1 MDSFNYCVQCN
12 PEDKWL
18 ELEFRSERD
27 EPIDGLM
34 VTITSRI
41 TPSCTYTQTT
51 SSGKVLFRNI
61 AAGEWRAS
69 VSQASLLTEVEKYPS
84 RDEQQESPVKKRAI
98 TELDAE
104 DNKAKQYRYTTIGDF
119 WDEAPQDEFLQEH
132 HKGIDINASAEKAGV
147 RLSHNQTYVFEIK
160 ALRSYIP
167 MIVDTDDFNLVNSYT
182 FALLSKLAYATDE
195 LSVDDGKSVDTNGS
209 IDTVITQLK
218 ERKVPTNCSD
228 LETKWI
234 VKEIP
239 YSQSL
244 KYNYY
249 ADDVVDAQG
258 YILSN
263 DDIAIIGIRGTEP
276 YFEDRN
282 RTKDTQLL
290 KIVKAASGIQALV
303 VDKLG
308 NIIQSPIMQDLVK
321 TDLDAAQISP
331 PEFGG
336 TYVHRGFYQY
346 AMALWSKMMLNVTD
360 IENKS
365 IYVCGHS
372 LGGAGAL
379 IISCIINDKV
389 NSKRLRLYSYGMP
402 RTGTRSFVQRYRNI
416 SHYRHVNNHDLI
428 PQIPMTWANTDIT
441 EGLELSDV
449 FSSGVSLAKKMLTD
463 DDDDNYLHHGS
474 LSQLITYSDSKQI
487 LLSPRQTQVTML
499 GLAKMAENDSVALV
513 DSLADAS
520 ITDHGMEF
528 YIPNLMIQLQALS
541 KESLYS
547 NYQGTIA
554 YLTNSINKQQRYYS
568 DLKTKL
574 AEALGKP
581 YSPINQIYIARYNQE
596 LAVIKELL
604 DNQHQVKQELISIM
618 NSPERLPLSLLL
630 LSNQSLPE
638 EIKEQLK

>member
-1 MDSFNYCVQCN
+1 
-12 PEDKWL
+12 
-18 ELEFRSERD
+18 
-27 EPIDGLM
+27 
-34 VTITSRI
+34 
-41 TPSCTYTQTT
+41 
-51 SSGKVLFRNI
+51 
-61 AAGEWRAS
+61 
-69 VSQASLLTEVEKYPS
+69 
-84 RDEQQESPVKKRAI
+84 
-98 TELDAE
+98 
-104 DNKAKQYRYTTIGDF
+104 
-119 WDEAPQDEFLQEH
+119 
-132 HKGIDINASAEKAGV
+132 
-147 RLSHNQTYVFEIK
+147 YVFEIK
-160 ALRSYIP
+160 ALRSYMP

-195 LSVDDGKSVDTNGS
+195 LSVDDGKSADINGS

-218 ERKVPTNCSD
+218 ERKVPANCSD

-244 KYNYY
+244 KYRYY
-249 ADDVVDAQG
+249 ADDAVGAEG

-263 DDIAIIGIRGTEP
+263 EDIAIIGIRGTEP

-282 RTKDTQLL
+282 RTEDSQLL
-290 KIVKAASGIQALV
+290 KVVKAASGIQVQV

-308 NIIQSPIMQDLVK
+308 NIIRSPGMQDLIK

-346 AMALWSKMMLNVTD
+346 AMALWSKMMLNVSD

-402 RTGTRSFVQRYRNI
+402 RTGTRSFVQRYRDI
-416 SHYRHVNNHDLI
+416 LHYRHVNNHDLI

-441 EGLELSDV
+441 EGLEISDI
-449 FSSGVSLAKKMLTD
+449 FSSVVSLAKKMITD

-474 LSQLITYSDSKQI
+474 LSQLITYSDPKQV

-499 GLAKMAENDSVALV
+499 DIAKMAENDSVALV

-528 YIPNLMIQLQALS
+528 YIPNLLTQLQALS
-541 KESLYS
+541 TESLYS
-547 NYQGTIA
+547 NYQGSIA
-554 YLTNSINKQQRYYS
+554 YLSNSINNEQRRYLEIKNS
-568 DLKTKL
+568 L
-574 AEALGKP
+574 AKALGTP
-581 YSPINQIYIARYNQE
+581 YSPVNQVYITRLKHE
-596 LAVIKELL
+596 LSVSEELL
-604 DNQHQVKQELISIM
+604 DNQHQVKQELANIM

-638 EIKEQLK
+638 EIKDQLK